1 MLYHLILL
9 FTENFYGSEIWHGN
23 FGELIFVSGML
34 GGFVRSPRDFN
45 GFSFGPF
52 NRPVTLTPVR
62 CTPMGSLPP
71 QESHPSKGTVGKGN
85 QQKGRA
91 MNLSV
96 SQGLRTETSF
106 LIYVYQT
113 LRFIYKL
120 KLTYILF

>member
-1 MLYHLILL
+1 
-9 FTENFYGSEIWHGN
+9 
-23 FGELIFVSGML
+23 ML

-62 CTPMGSLPP
+62 CTPLGSPP
-71 QESHPSKGTVGKGN
+71 PPESHPSKGTVGKGN

-96 SQGLRTETSF
+96 PGPANRNQF
-106 LIYVYQT
+106 LDLCLPDST
-113 LRFIYKL
+113 LHL
-120 KLTYILF
+120 QA

>member
-9 FTENFYGSEIWHGN
+9 FTENFEGSEIWHGN

-62 CTPMGSLPP
+62 CTPLGSPP
-71 QESHPSKGTVGKGN
+71 PPPRRVIPAKVRW
-85 QQKGRA
+85 GRGINKKA
-91 MNLSV
+91 G
-96 SQGLRTETSF
+96 Q
-106 LIYVYQT
+106 
-113 LRFIYKL
+113 
-120 KLTYILF
+120 